1 MNYACLLLARSAPRS
16 LLLGARLECRQ
27 LCLRTRV
34 HRCMCTR
41 VVGCCCVFRANGGS
55 MPAGILRNLG
65 QRNRLEHVLVLHEVL
80 HCEEGNAL
88 LFWVTDVHLDRHS
101 LWPGKLSGCSALACL
116 AYILADPWIDPR
128 CCWLLMRPGL
138 LRTLHRRA
146 QSRMCALVYA
156 LCSCELAWTTRE

>member
-1 MNYACLLLARSAPRS
+1 MNHACLFLARSAPRS
-16 LLLGARLECRQ
+16 LLLGTRPECRQ

-41 VVGCCCVFRANGGS
+41 VVGCRCVLRADGGS
-55 MPAGILRNLG
+55 MSAGILRNLG
-65 QRNRLEHVLVLHEVL
+65 QRNRFEHVLVLHEVL

-88 LFWVTDVHLDRHS
+88 LFWVADVRLDWHS
-101 LWPGKLSGCSALACL
+101 RWPGKLSSCSALSCL
-116 AYILADPWIDPR
+116 AYILADPWIDSSR
-128 CCWLLMRPGL
+128 CWLLMRPRL

-156 LCSCELAWTTRE
+156 LCSCELAWATWE